1 LISLGQPHSVVVQ
14 AALKTFEQRM
24 IILEA
29 FAAFT
34 VA

>member
-1 LISLGQPHSVVVQ
+1 MIGLGGPRSVVVQ

-24 IILEA
+24 SILEA
-29 FAAFT
+29 FAEFA

>member
-1 LISLGQPHSVVVQ
+1 MISLGQTHSVGVQ
-14 AALKTFEQRM
+14 AALKTFERRM

-34 VA
+34 A

>member
-1 LISLGQPHSVVVQ
+1 MITLGQPRSVVVQ

-29 FAAFT
+29 LAAFT
-34 VA
+34 VT

>member
-1 LISLGQPHSVVVQ
+1 MISLSRPHSVIVQ